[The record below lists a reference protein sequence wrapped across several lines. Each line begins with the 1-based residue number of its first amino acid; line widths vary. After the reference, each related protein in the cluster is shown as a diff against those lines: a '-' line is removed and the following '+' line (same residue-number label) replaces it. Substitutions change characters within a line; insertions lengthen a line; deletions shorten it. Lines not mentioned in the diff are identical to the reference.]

1 MRVIRDPLEIGTS
14 PPARL
19 FMTVGNFDGLHL
31 GHQAV
36 ISELVTAARAGDGEA
51 IAVTFEPHPVSVVAP
66 ERAPFLLSPDAEK
79 VALMERAGLEGVLVV
94 EFTDR
99 VASMDARDFLSWIG
113 LGPGSHL
120 CLGYDFHMGRDRC
133 GDVECLSRLGREM
146 GFGLDVVPP
155 VLHDELPISSSR
167 IRRCLMEGRV
177 GEAAAMLGRPY
188 RLGGEVVRG
197 EGAGRGLRSPTANL
211 DTAERKLLPADGVYF
226 VRVRERYSG
235 VGVLYVGTRP
245 TFRGHD
251 RRAEVHLLDFEGEL
265 YGDAIELD
273 LIERIRGD
281 RDFGTSERLAA
292 QIEKDISEARRLA
305 ERDEAGG

>member
-1 MRVIRDPLEIGTS
+1 MRVIRDPSEIGTS
-14 PPARL
+14 SPTRL

-36 ISELVTAARAGDGEA
+36 ISELITAAEAGEGEA

-66 ERAPFLLSPDAEK
+66 ERAPFLLSPGGER
-79 VALMERAGLEGVLVV
+79 VALMEGAGLEAVLVI

-99 VASMDARDFLSWIG
+99 VASMDARGFLAWIG

-155 VLHDELPISSSR
+155 VLHNESPISSSR
-167 IRRCLMEGRV
+167 IRRCLAEGSV
-177 GEAAAMLGRPY
+177 GEAAVMLGRPY

-197 EGAGRGLRSPTANL
+197 DGAGRGLRSPTANL
-211 DTAERKLLPADGVYF
+211 HTAERKLLPADGVYF
-226 VRVRERYSG
+226 VRARDG
-235 VGVLYVGTRP
+235 QNGPGVLYVGSRP
-245 TFRGHD
+245 TFGGHD

-265 YGDAIELD
+265 YGEAIELD

-281 RDFGTSERLAA
+281 RDFGTSDRLAS

-305 ERDEAGG
+305 ELGEAGG